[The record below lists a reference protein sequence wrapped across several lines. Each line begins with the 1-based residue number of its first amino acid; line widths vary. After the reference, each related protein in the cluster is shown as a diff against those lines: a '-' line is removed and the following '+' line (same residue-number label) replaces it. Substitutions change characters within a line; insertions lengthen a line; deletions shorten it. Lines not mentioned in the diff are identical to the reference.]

1 MIPKPT
7 VKPKNTFKNSTSCLL
22 RPDFALE
29 KVRLI
34 RMIATIKKSDDKG
47 CSNHCENNFYNG
59 HDSLL
64 FSFNPLL
71 PICFLLYVRLL
82 SCSAFGA
89 FLLSHSPYKG
99 IAKEKEPEHNREQGK
114 SAYSLGCFNLAES
127 AIHCDGYKH
136 QHINCDTDKI
146 INC

>member
-34 RMIATIKKSDDKG
+34 RMIATIKKAMIRAALIIVKTISTIVMTL
-47 CSNHCENNFYNG
+47 S
-59 HDSLL
+59 
-64 FSFNPLL
+64 
-71 PICFLLYVRLL
+71 CFLLILCCQSVFCFMSVFYLALL
-82 SCSAFGA
+82 LELF
-89 FLLSHSPYKG
+89 LSHSPYKG

-114 SAYSLGCFNLAES
+114 SAYSLGYFNLAES

>member
-29 KVRLI
+29 KVLLI
-34 RMIATIKKSDDKG
+34 RMIATIKKAMIRAALIIVK
-47 CSNHCENNFYNG
+47 NNFYNG

-127 AIHCDGYKH
+127 AIHYDGYKH